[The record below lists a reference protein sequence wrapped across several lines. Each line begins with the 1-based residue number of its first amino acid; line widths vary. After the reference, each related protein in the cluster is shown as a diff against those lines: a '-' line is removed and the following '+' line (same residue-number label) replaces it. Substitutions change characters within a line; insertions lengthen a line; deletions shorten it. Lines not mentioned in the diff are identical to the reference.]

1 MNDVSVLEAVLRKDR
16 RTVFLGIIVVA
27 ALAWAYILYLA
38 WQMQGMEMA
47 AMGNGMAMAQVR
59 PWTGVD
65 FGLMFLMWAV
75 MMTAMMVPTAS
86 PMILLFARVNRNRRE
101 QDKPYVST
109 GIFLVG
115 YLIVWSGFAV
125 LATTAQW
132 GLGSLALLSPT
143 MAGTSAFLGGGLLI
157 AAGAF
162 QWSPVKYACL
172 SKCRTPLGF
181 LMTEWRDGKDGALR
195 MGLKHGFY
203 CLGCC
208 WVLMSLLF
216 VLGVMN
222 LLWIAALAVFVLI
235 EKVSPW
241 GHTVSRVTGVG
252 LIGWGLYLIVAGA
265 VV

>member
-1 MNDVSVLEAVLRKDR
+1 M
-16 RTVFLGIIVVA
+16 
-27 ALAWAYILYLA
+27 
-38 WQMQGMEMA
+38 
-47 AMGNGMAMAQVR
+47 
-59 PWTGVD
+59 
-65 FGLMFLMWAV
+65 
-75 MMTAMMVPTAS
+75 
-86 PMILLFARVNRNRRE
+86 
-101 QDKPYVST
+101 
-109 GIFLVG
+109 
-115 YLIVWSGFAV
+115 
-125 LATTAQW
+125 
-132 GLGSLALLSPT
+132 ALLSPT

-181 LMTEWRDGKDGALR
+181 LMTEWREGKDGALR

-235 EKVSPW
+235 EKVAPR

-265 VV
+265 VA